1 MKNIHF
7 GLLIIR
13 VTIGLML
20 PHGINKLVHPE
31 ALGYITHLLEQKGL
45 PSAISYGV
53 FIGEII
59 APFFVLIGLRTRL
72 SALVMVATGFMVLFL
87 AYSDKIFSLTEPNCL
102 RYSFSLHWQL
112 LLWVVVN
119 TLFLRRASGISF
131 PFLYLKIKI
140 RTLKDSDFFMH
151 LFY

>member
-1 MKNIHF
+1 MKNTHF

-13 VTIGLML
+13 VTIGLLML

-31 ALGYITHLLEQKGL
+31 ALVYITHLLEQRGL

-72 SALVMVATGFMVLFL
+72 SALVMVTTEFMVLFL
-87 AYSDKIFSLTEPNCL
+87 AYSDNIFSLTEHGGWSVELPA
-102 RYSFSLHWQL
+102 
-112 LLWVVVN
+112 
-119 TLFLRRASGISF
+119 LFLFPALAVVIMGGGKYAIST
-131 PFLYLKIKI
+131 KSKW
-140 RTLKDSDFFMH
+140 D
-151 LFY
+151 

>member
-1 MKNIHF
+1 MKNTHF

-13 VTIGLML
+13 VTIGLLML

-31 ALGYITHLLEQKGL
+31 ALRYITHLLEQKGL

-87 AYSDKIFSLTEPNCL
+87 AYSDNIFSLTEHGGWSAELP
-102 RYSFSLHWQL
+102 
-112 LLWVVVN
+112 
-119 TLFLRRASGISF
+119 TLFLFPALAVVIMGGGKYAIST
-131 PFLYLKIKI
+131 KSKW
-140 RTLKDSDFFMH
+140 D
-151 LFY
+151 